1 MVCLRQAKVLK
12 RTKIDVMGDPQFGA
26 ALCGCGLLRADG
38 CGGARRIAATSEA
51 GDGTT
56 GLCAVLSA
64 AMKYSAVAF
73 SFSTQW
79 KLCIRSCQIVV

>member
-1 MVCLRQAKVLK
+1 MGRRCL
-12 RTKIDVMGDPQFGA
+12 
-26 ALCGCGLLRADG
+26 CCSLLRAAG

-64 AMKYSAVAF
+64 VMKYSAVDF
-73 SFSTQW
+73 VFVQNGSFVSGHV
-79 KLCIRSCQIVV
+79 RSWFDDLLIAEVLE

>member
-1 MVCLRQAKVLK
+1 MGRHCL
-12 RTKIDVMGDPQFGA
+12 
-26 ALCGCGLLRADG
+26 CCGLLRAAG

-51 GDGTT
+51 EDGTA

-64 AMKYSAVAF
+64 AMKYIAVAY

-79 KLCIRSCQIVV
+79 KLRFRLCQIVVCRLGVC